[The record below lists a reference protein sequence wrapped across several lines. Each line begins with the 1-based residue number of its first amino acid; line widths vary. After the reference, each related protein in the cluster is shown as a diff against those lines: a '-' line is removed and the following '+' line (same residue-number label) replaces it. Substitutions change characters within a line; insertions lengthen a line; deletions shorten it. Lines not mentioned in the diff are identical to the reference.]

1 MYHTNQLA
9 NRSQLVRNSIKRSA
23 WRRGLPR
30 KQQLPPT
37 QAMWIIRGFH
47 LSALALVVAWLALSP
62 QARAVCQQ
70 GCDLTNQNT
79 FLGDDALISNTT
91 GIDNTA
97 IGFEALFSNTT
108 GGNNTASG
116 G

>member
-30 KQQLPPT
+30 KQQLPRT

-62 QARAVCQQ
+62 QARAVCQD
-70 GCDLTNQNT
+70 GCLSNSNT
-79 FLGDDALISNTT
+79 ALGEDALISNTI
-91 GIDNTA
+91 GDDNTA
-97 IGFEALFSNTT
+97 NGWEALSQ
-108 GGNNTASG
+108 
-116 G
+116 